1 MFQSE
6 WSSFQGFAPGSGGRD
21 TPSAAGTAPPGT
33 RIFSAMTTS
42 QPPADPTLDAGR
54 VGHEVHDG
62 IGTIRFYHPK
72 GNSLPGALL
81 RALAHEV
88 DLLAKHD
95 GVRVIVLRSEGL
107 GPFCAG
113 ASFDELRSIN
123 DPATGKE
130 FFMGFA
136 RLILAMR
143 RCPKFV
149 IARVHG
155 KVVGGGV
162 GVCAAA
168 DYAIATTHAS
178 VKLSELAVGIGP
190 FVVGPVIE
198 RKIGRAAFQTLA
210 IDATEWHDAAWAHR
224 AGLFAKV
231 ADNND
236 ALDGAVVSLAAR
248 LARSNPEAMALMKQ
262 AFWEGTDDWDRLLEQ
277 RAETSGRL
285 VLSDF
290 TRSALAAFAAR

>member
-1 MFQSE
+1 MTE
-6 WSSFQGFAPGSGGRD
+6 
-21 TPSAAGTAPPGT
+21 THPPET
-33 RIFSAMTTS
+33 VI
-42 QPPADPTLDAGR
+42 DAGR
-54 VGHEVHDG
+54 VGHDIHDG
-62 IGTIRFYHPK
+62 IATIRFFHPK
-72 GNSLPGALL
+72 GNSLPSALL

-88 DLLAKHD
+88 DVLGAHPD
-95 GVRVIVLRSEGL
+95 ARVIVLRSEGL

-113 ASFDELRSIN
+113 ASFDELRAIG
-123 DPATGKE
+123 DEATGKE

-143 RCPKFV
+143 RCPKFI

-168 DYAIATTHAS
+168 DYAVGTSHAS

-190 FVVGPVIE
+190 FVVGPVIQ
-198 RKIGRAAFQTLA
+198 RKVGLAAFQTLA

-224 AGLFAKV
+224 VGLFAQM

-236 ALDGAVVSLAAR
+236 ALEGAVTSLAMR
-248 LARSNPEAMALMKQ
+248 LARSNPEAMRLMKQ
-262 AFWEGTDDWDRLLEQ
+262 NFWAGTDDWDQLLEQ

-290 TRSALAAFAAR
+290 TRNALAAFAAR

>member
-1 MFQSE
+1 M
-6 WSSFQGFAPGSGGRD
+6 
-21 TPSAAGTAPPGT
+21 TAPHSPT
-33 RIFSAMTTS
+33 
-42 QPPADPTLDAGR
+42 PAHDQGR

-88 DLLAKHD
+88 DVLAKD
-95 GVRVIVLRSEGL
+95 PAVRVVVLRSEGS

-113 ASFDELRSIN
+113 ASFDELRSIG
-123 DPATGKE
+123 DAATGKE

-155 KVVGGGV
+155 KAVGGGV

-168 DYAIATTHAS
+168 DYAIATVGSS

-198 RKIGRAAFQTLA
+198 KKIGLAAFQALA
-210 IDATEWHDAAWAHR
+210 IDATEWRDAQWAYR
-224 AGLFAKV
+224 AGLFAQLT
-231 ADNND
+231 DNQE
-236 ALDGAVVSLAAR
+236 ALDGAVQTLAMR
-248 LARSNPEAMALMKQ
+248 LARSNPEAMALLKQ
-262 AFWEGTDDWDRLLEQ
+262 AFWQGTEHWDELLER
-277 RAETSGRL
+277 RAEASGTL

-290 TRSALAAFAAR
+290 TRAALSAFASR